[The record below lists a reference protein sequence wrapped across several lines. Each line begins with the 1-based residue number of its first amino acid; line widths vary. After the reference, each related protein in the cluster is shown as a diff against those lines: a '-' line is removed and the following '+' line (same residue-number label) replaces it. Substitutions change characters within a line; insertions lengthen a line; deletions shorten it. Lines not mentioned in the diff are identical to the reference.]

1 MEKDHERP
9 KKENWII
16 MILIVLFLHNTYKF
30 INTQGSDHQLL
41 EPLFKMIIILAILLF
56 LFNKKKLI
64 GNHRE
69 IIGQTHLEKYFKR
82 KKKD

>member
-41 EPLFKMIIILAILLF
+41 EPLFKMIIILLYYCFYLI
-56 LFNKKKLI
+56 KKI
-64 GNHRE
+64 NRE
-69 IIGQTHLEKYFKR
+69 S
-82 KKKD
+82 